1 MMQLRRNTGLSVPFL
16 TPPLGADEVA
26 RVHAQEA
33 AVLPPSGRP
42 PQVKRLVEEG
52 ADVAQGAPVA
62 CLRDAPDVC
71 FVAPMPARVARITLM
86 QGHRLSEI
94 VLFREAHGEVLRH
107 DTSGSG
113 KEAGLRRLMQQAGF
127 WPRLRRRPFGGMP
140 HPDERPAA
148 IFVMATDTRPF
159 SPDPQIALEG
169 NETMLVR
176 GLQALRLLTDG
187 PVFLCRQSG
196 PSLVDARSMAVI
208 KEIIRGSRHPHGSAG
223 ICIHDLFPA
232 GMKTPV
238 WDIHAEDLAALGTL
252 LETGVLP
259 MVRLV
264 SVGGSALRE
273 SRLVRTEIGVN
284 LRGVT
289 HRVVRPGP
297 HVLMSGSPLDGR
309 VAKWLAPGDRQVT
322 ALRRKDPQPPQHW
335 LVAALTRSA
344 SPKPVIPTAA
354 LDQAFGGA
362 LPAAAFLRALSSGDD
377 ETAIRMGV
385 LSLLEEDV
393 ALADYVLGGEAHL
406 PMLLRGMLD
415 RIRKEYAI

>member
-1 MMQLRRNTGLSVPFL
+1 MMQLRRNTGLSVPFP
-16 TPPLGADEVA
+16 TPPLGAKDVV

-42 PQVKRLVEEG
+42 PRVKRLVDEG
-52 ADVAQGAPVA
+52 DMVAQGAPVA
-62 CLRDAPDVC
+62 CLRDAPDVR

-94 VLFREAHGEVLRH
+94 VLFRETQGDALRH

-113 KEAGLRRLMQQAGF
+113 TEAGLRRLMQNAGF

-148 IFVMATDTRPF
+148 IFVMATDSRPF
-159 SPDPQIALEG
+159 APDPQIALKG
-169 NETMLVR
+169 NEAMLAR
-176 GLQALRLLTDG
+176 GLQALRLLTNG
-187 PVFLCRQSG
+187 PVYLCGQSG
-196 PSLVDARSMAVI
+196 SPMAGSTHIPGV
-208 KEIIRGSRHPHGSAG
+208 KEITRGSRHPQGAVG
-223 ICIHDLFPA
+223 LCVHDLFPA
-232 GMKTPV
+232 GLKTAV
-238 WDIHAEDLAALGTL
+238 WDIHAEDLAALGIL

-273 SRLVRTEIGVN
+273 SRLLRTEIGVN

-289 HRVVRPGP
+289 HRAVKPGP

-309 VAKWLAPGDRQVT
+309 AAKWLAPGDRQVT
-322 ALRRKDPQPPQHW
+322 VLPRKDPHPPQHW

-344 SPKPVIPTAA
+344 SPKPMIPTSA
-354 LDQAFGGA
+354 LDQAFGGM

-377 ETAIRMGV
+377 ETAIKMGV

-393 ALADYVLGGEAHL
+393 SLADYVLGGEAHL
-406 PMLLRGMLD
+406 RMLLRGMLD
-415 RIRKEYAI
+415 RIRKEYAA

>member
-1 MMQLRRNTGLSVPFL
+1 MMQLRRNTGLSVPFP
-16 TPPLGADEVA
+16 TPPLGAEDVA

-42 PQVKRLVEEG
+42 PRVKRLVDEG
-52 ADVAQGAPVA
+52 DMVAQGAPVA

-71 FVAPMPARVARITLM
+71 FVAPMRARVARITLM

-94 VLFREAHGEVLRH
+94 VMFREAHGDALRH

-113 KEAGLRRLMQQAGF
+113 TEAGLRRLMQQAGF

-159 SPDPQIALEG
+159 APDPQIALEG
-169 NETMLVR
+169 NEAMLAR
-176 GLQALRLLTDG
+176 GLHALRLLTDG
-187 PVFLCRQSG
+187 PVFLCRQTGYSIAG
-196 PSLVDARSMAVI
+196 STHIQGV
-208 KEIIRGSRHPHGSAG
+208 KEITRGSLHPQGSAG
-223 ICIHDLFPA
+223 LCIHDLFPA
-232 GMKTPV
+232 GLKTPV
-238 WDIHAEDLAALGTL
+238 WDIHAEDLAALGIL

-259 MVRLV
+259 MIRLV

-289 HRVVRPGP
+289 HRVVRPAP

-309 VAKWLAPGDRQVT
+309 ASKWLAPGDRQVT
-322 ALRRKDPQPPQHW
+322 VLRREDPHPPQHW

-344 SPKPVIPTAA
+344 SPKPVIPTSA
-354 LDQAFGGA
+354 LDQAIGGA

-385 LSLLEEDV
+385 LSLLEEDG

-415 RIRKEYAI
+415 RIRKEYAT